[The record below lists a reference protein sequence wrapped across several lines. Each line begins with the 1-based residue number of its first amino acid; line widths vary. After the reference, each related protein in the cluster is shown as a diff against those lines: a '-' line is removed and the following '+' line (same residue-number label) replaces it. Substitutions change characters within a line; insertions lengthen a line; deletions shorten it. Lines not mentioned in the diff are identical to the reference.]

1 MERTIADRILQAR
14 IEPHQYQHDN
24 CGPGGI
30 LAAVRKAAENP
41 GKPQWLLLRLHPAM
55 VSEDRLTNQR
65 LVGFGLAEIDGQKTW
80 RFAGEGGKLDAPG
93 AYALIPTWYDDQTI
107 EHAAASLGYAIARQ
121 LGPDEIAFRVLE
133 EI

>member
-1 MERTIADRILQAR
+1 MERKIADRILQAR
-14 IEPHQYQHDN
+14 IEPHQYQHEN

-41 GKPQWLLLRLHPAM
+41 GSVQWLLLRLHPAM
-55 VSEDRLTNQR
+55 ASADRFTNQR
-65 LVGFGLAEIDGQKTW
+65 LVGFGLAKLEEGLTW
-80 RFAGEGGKLDAPG
+80 RYAGEGGRLDAVG
-93 AYALIPTWYDDQTI
+93 SHAIIPTWYDDQSI
-107 EHAAASLGYAIARQ
+107 EHAAAALGFAIARQ